1 MGLDIRVPIGMLFL
15 ILGVLLIAYGLIS
28 DSAIYARSLGV
39 NINVWWGACL
49 TAFGAAMFFFGRRG
63 ARTSGMRPTDD
74 SPEGR
79 ATETR
84 EHRLGLEK

>member
-15 ILGVLLIAYGLIS
+15 ILGVLLIAYGLVS
-28 DSAIYARSLGV
+28 DQAIYARSLGI

-49 TAFGAAMFFFGRRG
+49 AAFGAAMFFFGRRG
-63 ARTSGMRPTDD
+63 ARTSGMRPAED

-79 ATETR
+79 ATERR
-84 EHRLGLEK
+84 EHQLGLEK

>member
-15 ILGVLLIAYGLIS
+15 ILGVLLILYGIIS
-28 DSAIYARSLGV
+28 DPAIYARSLDI

-49 TAFGAAMFFFGRRG
+49 MAFGAAMYFFGRRG
-63 ARTSGMRPTDD
+63 ARTSGMRPAEE

-79 ATETR
+79 ATEKR
-84 EHRLGLEK
+84 EHQLGLEQ